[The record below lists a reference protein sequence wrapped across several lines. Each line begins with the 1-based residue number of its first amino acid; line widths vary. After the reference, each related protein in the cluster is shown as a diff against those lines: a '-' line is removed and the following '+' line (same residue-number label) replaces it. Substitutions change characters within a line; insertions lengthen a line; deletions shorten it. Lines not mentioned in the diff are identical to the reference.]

1 MSSVLLAGLFQ
12 VTSTGVGGDVGEG
25 VGKGVQ
31 SSEVRA
37 EVHADAWGSPPMVG
51 GGA

>member
-12 VTSTGVGGDVGEG
+12 VAGTGVGGDVGEG
-25 VGKGVQ
+25 EGKGVHG
-31 SSEVRA
+31 SKVRA
-37 EVHADAWGSPPMVG
+37 EVHADAWGALPMVG